1 MIREV
6 DDLDRAILEI
16 LHVDGRVTNA
26 DLAARVGLS
35 PAPCLRRVRRLEE
48 VGIIRGYTALIDPV
62 ALGRAFE
69 VIVTAEVAVNNQRNV
84 QDFEEQIARLDEVSE
99 CQRLFGRP
107 DYLIRV
113 HVADAETYERFVSER
128 LMALP
133 GISRVDSTMAMKIIK
148 SPTYRPRR

>member
-1 MIREV
+1 MLQDV
-6 DDLDRAILEI
+6 DGIDRAILEI
-16 LHVDGRVTNA
+16 LQFEGRITNA
-26 DLAARVGLS
+26 ELASRIGLS

-48 VGIIRGYTALIDPV
+48 AGIIRGYAALVDPA

-69 VIVTAEVAVNNQRNV
+69 VIVTAEVAINNQRNV
-84 QDFEEQIARLDEVSE
+84 QDFEEQIALLDEVTE

-113 HVADAETYERFVSER
+113 HVANAETYEQFVSER

-133 GISRVDSTMAMKIIK
+133 GITRVDSTMAMKIIK
-148 SPTYRPRR
+148 SSAQRHP